1 MKRNLIPFD
10 RSVDIYIFSYV
21 LRSDSINF
29 DLLIRINLLLQ
40 FDISFLEFKLPRI
53 YLLLSMLFN
62 NIELRNHVL

>member
-21 LRSDSINF
+21 LRSDLINF

-40 FDISFLEFKLPRI
+40 LDISFLEFKLSRI